1 MASVRQPAVAG
12 TFYPADAA
20 ELENA
25 VMANLDSPLAWDI
38 PAKALV
44 VPHAGH
50 VYSGAIAGSAYAS
63 VRHLADKIERVV
75 LLGPAHRVGFNGI
88 AVPSADAHATP
99 LGPVE
104 VDWQGV
110 AEALAL
116 PQVQLSDAAFEGE
129 HSLEVHLPFLQRT
142 LGDFKLV
149 PLLVGDA
156 KPEGVEQ
163 VLRKLWGGPETLI
176 VISTDLSHFHDYN
189 AAQKLDASASRAI

>member
-88 AVPSADAHATP
+88 AVPSAAIHAA
-99 LGPVE
+99 G
-104 VDWQGV
+104 
-110 AEALAL
+110 
-116 PQVQLSDAAFEGE
+116 SIIAFM
-129 HSLEVHLPFLQRT
+129 
-142 LGDFKLV
+142 
-149 PLLVGDA
+149 
-156 KPEGVEQ
+156 
-163 VLRKLWGGPETLI
+163 LWGL
-176 VISTDLSHFHDYN
+176 L
-189 AAQKLDASASRAI
+189 A